1 MCIAVQNIH
10 FHTSKIFLAVE
21 AEPSTSD
28 MEKIPSV
35 SQFTSSQ
42 ESLTKAMVSS
52 TSNTMTNNCLN
63 TLQGIK
69 FLHWQCIELHIFTR
83 LFEVPINCYKI
94 SEFVFSNYFN
104 DQLCIFFA
112 CRSSFNYKK
121 GRLFYKKKNKAG
133 HLLKSTKH
141 ESCIQCHSHSHNRV
155 LHSIKEHVICFDK
168 YTIQLPLVNA
178 DQ

>member
-10 FHTSKIFLAVE
+10 FHTSKICLAVE

-63 TLQGIK
+63 TLK
-69 FLHWQCIELHIFTR
+69 R
-83 LFEVPINCYKI
+83 Y
-94 SEFVFSNYFN
+94 
-104 DQLCIFFA
+104 
-112 CRSSFNYKK
+112 
-121 GRLFYKKKNKAG
+121 
-133 HLLKSTKH
+133 
-141 ESCIQCHSHSHNRV
+141 
-155 LHSIKEHVICFDK
+155 
-168 YTIQLPLVNA
+168 
-178 DQ
+178 